1 MSILRR
7 FIKAAVFGIT
17 GMSLLT
23 IASWNSRAQVP
34 NRKSEPAAK
43 ILVGDAIPAE
53 TGVRQQPVKPP
64 QPLSLEEKRRFF
76 RSVINSLADQSK
88 LYPGQNLGQVFSPNV
103 WKPNFNILASL
114 PTLTTRQPWI
124 DKVGWLDF
132 SHPRYI
138 GKENYGG
145 KDHYLA
151 SWEVG
156 QFSFLT
162 LNLNASQGTYL
173 LDFSVDSPPYSF
185 LVQESAPTNVS
196 MQIDV
201 AQGHLLVPLLA
212 PKAGWYQITVSCK
225 GCGWTF
231 FSVEIDQ
238 VK

>member
-7 FIKAAVFGIT
+7 SIKAAVFGIT
-17 GMSLLT
+17 GISLLT

-53 TGVRQQPVKPP
+53 TGVPQQPVRPP

-76 RSVINSLADQSK
+76 RSVIKSLAEQSK

-103 WKPNFNILASL
+103 WNPNFNVLYTP

-132 SHPRYI
+132 SHPKRV
-138 GKENYGG
+138 GKENYGS
-145 KDHYLA
+145 KEHYMA
-151 SWEVG
+151 TWEVW
-156 QFSFLT
+156 QFAFLT
-162 LNLNASQGTYL
+162 VNLNAAEGTYL
-173 LDFSVDSPPYSF
+173 LDLTVDSSSGSLNVLEP
-185 LVQESAPTNVS
+185 NVS
-196 MQIDV
+196 MQIDL

-212 PKAGWYQITVSCK
+212 PKAGWYEIAVSCK
-225 GCGWTF
+225 YCSWTF
-231 FSVEIDQ
+231 FSAEIDQ